1 MTFLIKRLVL
11 IIWILLLLKNI
22 LTILLKYFGIYDFT
36 STLFFILYLVTEWLI
51 TSYTLRIII
60 IFEIRFANS
69 TIFFRIQ
76 IISAI
81 VTWISIIATNAIFHT
96 LFTLSRITFIIPQ
109 ITFIAIISKTTFFTI
124 TLRRIISIFWT
135 FYAS

>member
-1 MTFLIKRLVL
+1 LVL
-11 IIWILLLLKNI
+11 IIWNLLLLKNI
-22 LTILLKYFGIYDFT
+22 LTILLKYFGVYDFT